1 LLKAFLKPDIH
12 FSIYFILKK
21 KRINII
27 TLGCSKNTVDSEH
40 LAGRLDDNQF
50 AILHDSPQNSDIV
63 IINTCGFIG
72 DAKEESVETILSFAD
87 ARKSGKIE
95 KLIVMGCLSE
105 RYKSQLQAEI
115 HEVDAFF
122 GVNDTNS
129 IVEMLQNEPAHM
141 QDVDTY
147 HYRRNLSTPKHFA
160 YLKIS
165 EGCDRVCSF
174 CAIPLIRGKHRS
186 VSIDDLVREAG
197 YLAES
202 GVKELIL
209 IAQDLTY
216 YGLDLYGKREI
227 VSLVEALAQ
236 IPGIA
241 WIRLQYGY
249 PHGFPLE
256 LVDLIQHN
264 SKVCKYI
271 DLPLQHISNRI
282 LKSMKRNLDKS
293 QTTSLVDT
301 IRERIPG
308 VAFRTTFI
316 VGYPGET
323 EEEFEELYD
332 FIKQQKFERL
342 GVFAYSPEEDTAAFS
357 LADDVPDDVK
367 QQRIARIMEL
377 QQLISLENNQKL
389 VNTFQTVL
397 IDRQEGE
404 YYIGRTQYDSPEVDN
419 EVLIPFSSSDLQ
431 IGDFLQLR
439 IVSADFF
446 DLYAEALEY
455 PKTT

>member
-1 LLKAFLKPDIH
+1 M
-12 FSIYFILKK
+12 KK
-21 KRINII
+21 KSINII

-40 LAGRLDDNQF
+40 LAGRLDDKQF
-50 AILHDSPQNSDIV
+50 SVVHDSPQNSDIV

-87 ARKSGKIE
+87 ARKSGKVE

-115 HEVDAFF
+115 HEVDAFM
-122 GVNDTNS
+122 GVNDLNG
-129 IVEMLQNEPAHM
+129 IVEMLQKKSVNE
-141 QDVDTY
+141 QDTDVY
-147 HYRRNLSTPKHFA
+147 HYRRSLSTPKHYA

-165 EGCDRVCSF
+165 EGCDRICSF

-186 VSIDDLVREAG
+186 VPKDDLVKEAR

-227 VSLVEALAQ
+227 VSLVEALTE
-236 IPGIA
+236 IHGIE

-249 PHGFPLE
+249 PHGFPLK
-256 LVDLIQHN
+256 LVDLIQRSN
-264 SKVCKYI
+264 KVCKYI

-282 LKSMKRNLDKS
+282 LKSMKRNLNKS
-293 QTTSLVDT
+293 KTTKLVKT
-301 IRERIPG
+301 IRDKIPG

-323 EEEFEELYD
+323 EEEFEELCD
-332 FIKQQKFERL
+332 FVKEQKFERL
-342 GVFAYSPEEDTAAFS
+342 GVFAYSAEEDTTAFN
-357 LADDVPDDVK
+357 LDDDVPDELK
-367 QQRIARIMEL
+367 QQRVARLMEM
-377 QQLISLENNQKL
+377 QQLISLQNNQKL
-389 VNTFQTVL
+389 VNSLQTVL
-397 IDRQEGE
+397 IDRREGD

-419 EVLIPFSSSDLQ
+419 EVLLPVSAHDLQ
-431 IGDFLQLR
+431 IGDFVHAK

-446 DLYAEALEY
+446 DLFAQAIGY
-455 PKTT
+455 PKTI

>member
-1 LLKAFLKPDIH
+1 M
-12 FSIYFILKK
+12 KK

-40 LAGRLDDNQF
+40 LAGRLDDKQF
-50 AILHDSPQNSDIV
+50 SVVHDSPQNSDIV

-87 ARKSGKIE
+87 ARKSGKVE

-115 HEVDAFF
+115 HEVDAFL

-129 IVEMLQNEPAHM
+129 IVEMLQNEPAGTL
-141 QDVDTY
+141 DADTY
-147 HYRRNLSTPKHFA
+147 HYRRNLSTPRHYA

-186 VSIDDLVREAG
+186 VSIDDLVREAR

-227 VSLVEALAQ
+227 VSLVEALTQ

-256 LVDLIQHN
+256 LAALIKN
-264 SKVCKYI
+264 STKVCNYI

-282 LKSMKRNLDKS
+282 LKSMKRGLDKVK
-293 QTTSLVDT
+293 TIELVKN
-301 IRERIPG
+301 IREKIPG

-323 EEEFEELYD
+323 EEEFAELSD
-332 FIKQQKFERL
+332 FIKEQKFERL
-342 GVFAYSPEEDTAAFS
+342 GVFAYSAEEDTDAFS
-357 LADDVPDDVK
+357 FADDVPAEVK
-367 QQRIARIMEL
+367 EQRVAQIMEL

-389 VNTFQTVL
+389 VNTVQTVL
-397 IDRQEGE
+397 LDRLEGD
-404 YYIGRTQYDSPEVDN
+404 YYIGRTQFDSPEVDN
-419 EVLIPFSSSDLQ
+419 EVLIPLSSADFQ
-431 IGDFLQLR
+431 PGDFLQVK
-439 IVSADFF
+439 ITSADFF
-446 DLYAEALEY
+446 DLFAE
-455 PKTT
+455 PV

>member
-1 LLKAFLKPDIH
+1 MLKAFLKPDIH
-12 FSIYFILKK
+12 FPIYFILKK

-216 YGLDLYGKREI
+216 YGLDIYGKREI
-227 VSLVEALAQ
+227 VSLVEALTQ

-249 PHGFPLE
+249 PHGFPLD
-256 LVDLIQHN
+256 LADLIKN
-264 SKVCKYI
+264 SSKVCNYI

-282 LKSMKRNLDKS
+282 LRSMKRGLDKNK
-293 QTTSLVDT
+293 TVELVKT
-301 IRERIPG
+301 IREKIPG

-323 EEEFEELYD
+323 EEEFAELSD
-332 FIKQQKFERL
+332 FIKEQKFERL
-342 GVFAYSPEEDTAAFS
+342 GVFAYSAEEDTAAFS
-357 LADDVPDDVK
+357 LVDDVPAEVK
-367 QQRIARIMEL
+367 EQRVAHIMDL
-377 QQLISLENNQKL
+377 QQNIALENNQKL
-389 VNTFQTVL
+389 VNTVQTVL
-397 IDRQEGE
+397 IDRVEGDH
-404 YYIGRTQYDSPEVDN
+404 YIGRTQFDSPEVDN
-419 EVLIPFSSSDLQ
+419 EVLIPLSSAALQ
-431 IGDFLQLR
+431 PGNFLQAK
-439 IVSADFF
+439 ITSADFF
-446 DLYAEALEY
+446 DLFAE
-455 PKTT
+455 PV

>member
-1 LLKAFLKPDIH
+1 MLKAYLKADIH
-12 FSIYFILKK
+12 FPIYFILKK
-21 KRINII
+21 KSINII

-40 LAGRLDDNQF
+40 LAGRLDDKQF

-87 ARKSGKIE
+87 ARKSGKIG

-115 HEVDAFF
+115 HEVDAFL

-129 IVEMLQNEPAHM
+129 IIEMLQNEPANT
-141 QDVDTY
+141 QDADTY

-186 VSIDDLVREAG
+186 VSIDDLVREAR

-216 YGLDLYGKREI
+216 YGLDIYGKREI
-227 VSLVEALAQ
+227 VSLVEALTQ

-256 LVDLIQHN
+256 LADLIN
-264 SKVCKYI
+264 RSNKVCNYI

-282 LKSMKRNLDKS
+282 LKSMKRGLDKNK
-293 QTTSLVDT
+293 TVELVKT
-301 IRERIPG
+301 IREKIPG

-323 EEEFEELYD
+323 EEEFAELSD
-332 FIKQQKFERL
+332 FIKEQKFERL
-342 GVFAYSPEEDTAAFS
+342 GVFAYSAEEDTAAFN
-357 LADDVPDDVK
+357 LVDDVPAEVK
-367 QQRIARIMEL
+367 EQRVAHIMDL
-377 QQLISLENNQKL
+377 QQNIALENNQKL
-389 VNTFQTVL
+389 VNTLQTVL
-397 IDRQEGE
+397 IDRVEGD
-404 YYIGRTQYDSPEVDN
+404 YYIGRTQFDSPEVDN
-419 EVLIPFSSSDLQ
+419 EVLIPLSVADIQPGSFIQ
-431 IGDFLQLR
+431 VKIA
-439 IVSADFF
+439 SADFF
-446 DLYAEALEY
+446 DLYAD
-455 PKTT
+455 PV